1 MESATRRHTGV
12 AIVPFV
18 SAPLAALDDRNDDED
33 DMNEAPRATI
43 MCPAT
48 DAEILATWEVM
59 HELRPHLERER
70 YVERVRALMASDGF
84 SLVAIVVD
92 EQVEAVAG
100 YRLVS
105 LLHCGRALV
114 VDDLVTRESARSA
127 GHGKRLL
134 DWLKRRARAEGCA
147 ELSLVS
153 RVTRERAHRFYFREG
168 LGIERF
174 EFRIAT

>member
-1 MESATRRHTGV
+1 MHERS
-12 AIVPFV
+12 
-18 SAPLAALDDRNDDED
+18 
-33 DMNEAPRATI
+33 RATI
-43 MCPAT
+43 TSPAT

-59 HELRPHLERER
+59 RELRPHLPREG
-70 YVERVRALMASDGF
+70 YVDRVRAMMASDGF
-84 SLVAIVVD
+84 RLAAVVVD
-92 EQVEAVAG
+92 GKVQAVAG

-114 VDDLVTRESARSA
+114 VHDLVTSEHARSA

-134 DWLKRRARAEGCA
+134 DWLKERARAEGCT

-174 EFRIAT
+174 ELRIAINR

>member
-1 MESATRRHTGV
+1 MGESHDKSHDYDRDMH
-12 AIVPFV
+12 
-18 SAPLAALDDRNDDED
+18 DDT
-33 DMNEAPRATI
+33 RATI
-43 MCPAT
+43 TSPAT
-48 DAEILATWEVM
+48 EAEILATWEVM
-59 HELRPHLERER
+59 HELRPHLPRGS

-84 SLVAIVVD
+84 RLAAVVVD
-92 EQVEAVAG
+92 GQVQAVAG

-114 VDDLVTRESARSA
+114 VDDLVTSDSARSA

-134 DWLKRRARAEGCA
+134 DWLKQRARAEGCA

-174 EFRIAT
+174 EFRIAI

>member
-1 MESATRRHTGV
+1 M
-12 AIVPFV
+12 P
-18 SAPLAALDDRNDDED
+18 DD
-33 DMNEAPRATI
+33 PRATI
-43 MCPAT
+43 TSPAT
-48 DAEILATWEVM
+48 DADILATWEVM
-59 HELRPHLERER
+59 HELRPHLSREG

-84 SLVAIVVD
+84 RLAAVVAGSRV
-92 EQVEAVAG
+92 QAVAG
-100 YRLVS
+100 YRVVS

-114 VDDLVTRESARSA
+114 VDDLVTSERTRSA

-134 DWLKRRARAEGCA
+134 DWLKCTARDEGCA

-174 EFRIAT
+174 EFRIAL

>member
-1 MESATRRHTGV
+1 
-12 AIVPFV
+12 
-18 SAPLAALDDRNDDED
+18 
-33 DMNEAPRATI
+33 

>member
-1 MESATRRHTGV
+1 MSSADAH
-12 AIVPFV
+12 
-18 SAPLAALDDRNDDED
+18 
-33 DMNEAPRATI
+33 ATI
-43 MCPAT
+43 TSPAT

-59 HELRPHLERER
+59 HELRPHLARES
-70 YVERVRALMASDGF
+70 YVQRVRAMMASDGF
-84 SLVAIVVD
+84 RLAAVVVD
-92 EQVEAVAG
+92 GNVQAVAG

-114 VDDLVTRESARSA
+114 VDDLVTSERVRSA

-134 DWLKRRARAEGCA
+134 DWLKERARAEGCA

-174 EFRIAT
+174 ELRIAINR

>member
-1 MESATRRHTGV
+1 M
-12 AIVPFV
+12 P
-18 SAPLAALDDRNDDED
+18 D
-33 DMNEAPRATI
+33 DMRATVT
-43 MCPAT
+43 CPAT
-48 DAEILATWEVM
+48 DDEILATWAVM
-59 HELRPHLERER
+59 HELRPHLARAR

-84 SLVAIVVD
+84 SLAAVVVD
-92 EQVEAVAG
+92 GQVQAVAG
-100 YRLVS
+100 YRMVS

-114 VDDLVTRESARSA
+114 VDDLVTSDVARSA

-134 DWLKRRARAEGCA
+134 DWLKRKARDEGCA

-174 EFRIAT
+174 EFRVAI